1 MPPMS
6 LPRILY
12 VPGVRAKPPP
22 EIHRL
27 LLWRCLLEGIRRADP
42 VVAGEMAAAPESLHM
57 VPWGSLMY
65 DGWRDPAA
73 DEPAIGALLADPAP
87 GPDSIH
93 EVFGWRHRV
102 RFLAHRLGDRLPF
115 LINWLASDGTRLNL
129 DDSRRYFADA
139 DGIGGRIRALLRK
152 ELVEAWEADDRVLLM
167 AHSFGSVIAWD
178 TLWTLRQEAGPI
190 DLFLTLGSPLGTRF
204 VRRRLLGA
212 DRAGADSYPLGIR
225 HWRNLAAIGG
235 LPALGHRFAEDFA
248 PMLVSGLVESITD
261 RTDLVNPFR
270 GPEGLNVH
278 RCYGYF
284 VNPATGAV
292 IADWWRAASVRAG
305 DQGS

>member
-1 MPPMS
+1 M
-6 LPRILY
+6 
-12 VPGVRAKPPP
+12 
-22 EIHRL
+22 

-42 VVAGEMAAAPESLHM
+42 VVAGEMAAAPECLHM
-57 VPWGSLMY
+57 VPWGNLMY

-73 DEPAIGALLADPAP
+73 DEPAIEALLADPAP

-93 EVFGWRHRV
+93 EVFGWRHRA
-102 RFLAHRLGDRLPF
+102 RFLAHRLGDRLPL
-115 LINWLASDGTRLNL
+115 LINWLASEGTRLNL

-152 ELVEAWEADDRVLLM
+152 ELVEAWQAGDRVLLM

-178 TLWTLRQEAGPI
+178 TLWTLRQEAGPV

-212 DRAGADSYPLGIR
+212 DRAGVDGYPLGIR

-248 PMLVSGLVESITD
+248 PMRVSGLVESITD

-292 IADWWRAASVRAG
+292 IADWWRATSVHV
-305 DQGS
+305 DHQGS